1 MKTFLIKVQSSTRII
16 SSSSNL
22 KKSNQIKI
30 YISRWALLESD
41 ALSLKESV
49 IFWEIKDTK
58 SKVKQDLPY
67 MRTTV
72 TMKNA

>member
-22 KKSNQIKI
+22 KTSNQIKI
-30 YISRWALLESD
+30 YISHWALLESD
-41 ALSLKESV
+41 ALSLKESA
-49 IFWEIKDTK
+49 IFWEIKDAK
-58 SKVKQDLPY
+58 SKMKRDLPY

-72 TMKNA
+72 TTKNA

>member
-1 MKTFLIKVQSSTRII
+1 MKTFLIKVQSSTRTI
-16 SSSSNL
+16 SSRSNL
-22 KKSNQIKI
+22 KTSNQIKI
-30 YISRWALLESD
+30 YINHWALLESD

-58 SKVKQDLPY
+58 SKVKRDLPY
-67 MRTTV
+67 LRTTV

>member
-1 MKTFLIKVQSSTRII
+1 MKIFLIKVQSFTRII
-16 SSSSNL
+16 SSRRNL
-22 KKSNQIKI
+22 KTSNQIKI
-30 YISRWALLESD
+30 YINHWALLESD

>member
-1 MKTFLIKVQSSTRII
+1 MKTFLIKVQSSTRTI
-16 SSSSNL
+16 SSRSNL
-22 KKSNQIKI
+22 KTSSQIKI

-58 SKVKQDLPY
+58 SKVKRDLPY